1 MKAVSEP
8 VFIFI
13 LTMCWILDS
22 VFKPE
27 NVILDSIFNVGP
39 AKPLPC
45 VFIK

>member
-13 LTMCWILDS
+13 LTILDS

-27 NVILDSIFNVGP
+27 NVILDAIFNVGP
-39 AKPLPC
+39 AKSLPC
-45 VFIK
+45 VL